1 MDLANCLHLSGG
13 RFWGVPR
20 ETRTYAATPLA
31 ASLASLP
38 VKAASTGERLKGL
51 RAQLGLSQE
60 DMARRAGMPV
70 DSYKK
75 YEMDKRA
82 PGEEALGALARAAGV
97 SVDWLS
103 TGEGVRNPMAQIG
116 LARDAV
122 VRFVERRSSVPGDK
136 IAELV
141 QLAFEKELD
150 AGGLERELGGRY
162 PVETARFSRQP
173 SASYSASEYAHIPLY
188 DVRAAA
194 GKGELVTTEAPVDVL
209 AFKEDWIRRELR
221 VRPEDLRLIYV
232 EGDSMEPDLRAGDII
247 LVDHTDTSARREGI
261 YVLLLDGALLVKTLQ
276 RLPGGVIRV
285 ISRNES
291 YEPFSVKADELET
304 LAATIIIVG
313 RVVWT
318 CRRV

>member
-1 MDLANCLHLSGG
+1 M
-13 RFWGVPR
+13 
-20 ETRTYAATPLA
+20 
-31 ASLASLP
+31 
-38 VKAASTGERLKGL
+38 KAASVGARLKER

-60 DMARRAGMPV
+60 DMARRAGIPL

-75 YEMDKRA
+75 YEGGTRA
-82 PGEEALGALARAAGV
+82 PGEEALGGLSRAAET
-97 SVDWLS
+97 SADWLL
-103 TGEGVRNPMAQIG
+103 TGRGLKNPMAQIG

-122 VRFVERRSSVPGDK
+122 ARFIERRSSVPGDK

-150 AGGLERELGGRY
+150 AGGLERELGSRY

-173 SASYSASEYAHIPLY
+173 AAPYSASEYAHIPLY
-188 DVRAAA
+188 DVRASA
-194 GKGELVTTEAPVDVL
+194 GKGELVTTESPIDVL

-291 YEPFSVKADELET
+291 YEPFSVKADELESS
-304 LAATIIIVG
+304 AAAIIIVG

>member
-1 MDLANCLHLSGG
+1 MTAATVSSRLKA
-13 RFWGVPR
+13 
-20 ETRTYAATPLA
+20 TRT
-31 ASLASLP
+31 
-38 VKAASTGERLKGL
+38 
-51 RAQLGLSQE
+51 QLGKSAE
-60 DMARRAGMPV
+60 EFASGAGIPV
-70 DSYKK
+70 STYRK
-75 YEMDKRA
+75 YEAGTRS

-97 SVDWLS
+97 SADWLLS
-103 TGEGVRNPMAQIG
+103 GRGLKNPMAQIG

-122 VRFVERRSSVPGDK
+122 VRFVEQRSSVPGDK
-136 IAELV
+136 VAELV
-141 QLAFEKELD
+141 QIAFEKELD

-162 PVETARFSRQP
+162 PVETAKFSRQR

-291 YEPFSVKADELET
+291 YEPFSVKVDELET
-304 LAATIIIVG
+304 VAATIVIVG